1 MRVKMENL
9 TKQFGTLT
17 AVDHFNVEMEDGE
30 LIALLGPSG
39 CGKSTILNMLA
50 GILPVTDGKIWFDE
64 DDVTKMP
71 PEERGIG
78 LVFQNYALYPHMSVL
93 NNICFPLEIQKVPK
107 EERIRRAKEMAEL
120 VHVETMLDRKPKQ
133 LSGGQQQRVAIARA
147 LVKQPRLL
155 LLDEPLSNLDARL
168 RLEMREEI
176 RRIQQKTHVTTIFV
190 THDQEEAM
198 SISDH
203 IVLMKAGV
211 KQQYDVPQALYN
223 EPANQFVADF
233 LGNPPIN
240 NLPGT
245 FKDGCFYGDG
255 GALPVSIPR
264 FQMDGATRVH
274 LAVRA
279 ESFNV
284 EPKQTPETL
293 VCTVKSVYQMGK
305 EEMAILTFGDTDF
318 RAYIAS
324 DYGFKAGDT
333 AYLGLKKRGVFLFD
347 EKTGVRY

>member
-50 GILPVTDGKIWFDE
+50 GILPVTDGKIWFDG

-120 VHVETMLDRKPKQ
+120 VHVETMLDRKPRQ

-147 LVKQPRLL
+147 LVKNPRLL
-155 LLDEPLSNLDARL
+155 LLDEPLSNLDERL

-245 FKDGCFYGDG
+245 FKDGVFYGDG
-255 GALPVSIPR
+255 GAKPVSIPR
-264 FQMDGATRVH
+264 FQMDGETRVH

-279 ESFNV
+279 ESFSV
-284 EPKQTPETL
+284 EPQESAETL

-305 EEMAILTFGDTDF
+305 EEMAILTFGGTDF

-347 EKTGVRY
+347 ENTGVRY